1 MECLFTGRW
10 VVGLIPLDG
19 PIELFL
25 IPASTPNW
33 YKTDCGMYCSGMVLI
48 ENPLLRIRKSGGC
61 GFLFIISVVLN
72 HMNVNKIC

>member
-1 MECLFTGRW
+1 MECLLAGRW

-33 YKTDCGMYCSGMVLI
+33 CKTDCGMYCSISGMVLI
-48 ENPLLRIRKSGGC
+48 ENPLLLIGKSCSLIGGC
-61 GFLFIISVVLN
+61 GISSHYLSGP
-72 HMNVNKIC
+72 